1 MIKLGLSTTEV
12 AKYLGV
18 SIKEVHKYIKM
29 NKINAIK
36 TPNGYD
42 ISIEELEKIK
52 IDFNNGC
59 IDDNINFNYIDKYTT
74 ININETIQ
82 KVIIEDARNMK
93 EIEDNSVN
101 LVITSPPYFNA
112 KKYSDINDDLGNIE
126 DFNKYLEEIR
136 KVWGEVYRT
145 LQPGRKFF
153 LNIMNLPIKE
163 KGGFRTLNLVGKMID
178 LCEDVGFIFKRDIIW
193 HKTNSVKAHFGT
205 YPYPGGLL
213 INNSHE
219 FILEFEKPCPKGYK
233 KYAHLTIEQKEASK
247 LNKDFWISIKKSDV
261 WTIKPENSGDGRL
274 HVAPFPYSIPYRLV
288 KGYSYVGE
296 TVLDPFLGSG
306 TTLVVA
312 RDLKR
317 NGIGYEINPKIG
329 SVAIERIKQFQ
340 KKLI

>member
-1 MIKLGLSTTEV
+1 MGLSTTEV

-18 SIKEVHKYIKM
+18 SVKDVHRYIKM
-29 NKINAIK
+29 SKINAIK

-42 ISIEELEKIK
+42 ISLEELEKIK
-52 IDFNNGC
+52 SKIDFVDN
-59 IDDNINFNYIDKYTT
+59 IDNINDFNHHIDKCHA
-74 ININETIQ
+74 INVNATVQ
-82 KVIIEDARNMK
+82 KVIFKDARNME
-93 EIEDNSVN
+93 EIKDNSVN

-112 KKYSDINDDLGNIE
+112 KKYSDINDDLGNID
-126 DFNKYLEEIR
+126 DFNKYLKEIR
-136 KVWGEVYRT
+136 KVWEEVYRA

-219 FILEFEKPCPKGYK
+219 FILEFEKPCPKGYR
-233 KYAHLTIEQKEASK
+233 KYAHITTEQKEASK
-247 LNKDFWISIKKSDV
+247 LDKDFWISIKKSDV

-274 HVAPFPYSIPYRLV
+274 HVAPFPYDIPYRLV

-296 TVLDPFLGSG
+296 TILDPFLGSG